1 MHHPFACICACRPVL
16 TARRLATTIRSRS
29 VPLFLHVQML
39 FAHDLASCALQ
50 TVHAKTKEGNTTGV
64 FERHGHAALP
74 RTSWRRMAL
83 AAIKAGT
90 KLRGKR
96 GVGRAWIKG
105 CIAAAFFA
113 THPCAMDDEE
123 DFFTYSAEGLVTGQD
138 ALDFPHYVHPW
149 VASTCEWRDVWFTQ
163 IYRTMPKELRNTRAE
178 GNASRQLAS
187 AIRAEVKAGRVQRV
201 GKGDVYRAC
210 R

>member
-1 MHHPFACICACRPVL
+1 
-16 TARRLATTIRSRS
+16 
-29 VPLFLHVQML
+29 
-39 FAHDLASCALQ
+39 
-50 TVHAKTKEGNTTGV
+50 
-64 FERHGHAALP
+64 
-74 RTSWRRMAL
+74 MAL

-163 IYRTMPKELRNTRAE
+163 IYGTMSKELRNARAE